1 MFEGF
6 QELTLTAGD
15 QTISLVTA
23 GSGPPL
29 LLLHGFPQTRAAW
42 AQTAP
47 LLTEHFTLVI
57 PDLPGYGRS
66 TCPPPDPQNKGQSKR
81 QMADIMVKIMGQL
94 GHEAFHLAGHDR
106 GGRVA
111 YRLTLD
117 HPERVKTL
125 TLLDIATTL
134 DTWEAMDWQAAISAY
149 HWPFLAQPAPLPER
163 MIGADPKA
171 YLHHLLDKWKGRQV
185 TLNVEAIADY
195 EAAIANP
202 KTIEAMAE
210 DYRAGASID
219 VEIDRESRAQG
230 AHIRCPLQILRGTQY
245 SAAPYRPAWLNWH
258 DAPTEIAFDCGHFI
272 AEEEPEATAKALISH
287 AKTSPS

>member
-6 QELTLTAGD
+6 QELEIELEGQKT
-15 QTISLVTA
+15 SLVTA

-42 AQTAP
+42 AQAAP
-47 LLTEHFTLVI
+47 RLTDHFTLII

-66 TCPPPDPQNKGQSKR
+66 TCPPPDAEHRGQSKR
-81 QMADIMVKIMGQL
+81 QMADIMCKIMNQL
-94 GHEAFHLAGHDR
+94 GHDSFHLAGHDR

-117 HPERVKTL
+117 HPELVKTL

-171 YLHHLLDKWKGRQV
+171 YLHHLLEKWKGRQA
-185 TLNVEAIADY
+185 LLKPEAIADY
-195 EAAIANP
+195 EASIGNP

-210 DYRAGASID
+210 DYRAGATID
-219 VEIDRESRAQG
+219 MEIDHKSREEGKQ
-230 AHIRCPLQILRGTQY
+230 ITCPLLIIRGSQY
-245 SAAPYRPAWLNWH
+245 AAKPFLPAWQSWAGNVE
-258 DAPTEIAFDCGHFI
+258 EITLDCGHFI
-272 AEEEPEATAKALISH
+272 AEEEPEATANALISQ
-287 AKTSPS
+287 AKPN